1 MGNTLV
7 TTRQLGRTGM
17 AVSEIGLGCWQL
29 GGDFGPVSAA
39 TAEAVIEQAVK
50 EGINFFDTADV
61 YGDGI
66 SEQYLGKLVNQLMP
80 EAVIATKYGR
90 AAGTYPDGYSLTDL
104 RDSVRRAQDRLQRDS
119 LDLLQLHCVPERV
132 LAEQHIFDWLREVQ
146 QEGLI
151 KAFGA
156 SVETHKEAEIC
167 LEHSDLQSLQI
178 IFNLLRQRPIEA
190 LFDKALAQQVGI
202 IVRLPLASGML
213 SGKFSKD
220 TAFAETD
227 HRNYNKDGEAF
238 SVGETFSGIAFDKG
252 LEIVETLKQ
261 SVPEGMT
268 MAQFAM
274 RWILDHEAVTTII
287 PGASSASQVT
297 QNARVSQLPVVD
309 KAVHETLFA
318 YYESDIEKHIRCP
331 L

>member
-17 AVSEIGLGCWQL
+17 AVSEVGLGCWQL

-252 LEIVETLKQ
+252 LEIVDTLKQ

-309 KAVHETLFA
+309 KAVHGTLFA